1 MAQSTNGQKGLKQGT
16 LDMLN
21 KKRFLSGKNFEFKGD
36 KGDFF
41 EGSFNQIP
49 SSVLDFFNLTTYDIE
64 SLTGVKSFSN
74 GGLGGSSLG
83 NTATGAQGVLDSTAR
98 RELDIVRNI
107 SENLVKPLLRKW
119 LDYDAEFLDEEEV
132 VRITNDE
139 FVSIKR
145 DDLLSAIDI
154 DIAVSTAE
162 NDSSKAQEI
171 AFMLQTIGPNEDPGI
186 RKMLLSE
193 LFRLRQMPEMAK
205 KIEEYQPEP
214 DPIEAKLR
222 ELEVAFKESEI
233 NDKNA
238 RAEENKVDMELKSAK
253 ARNEHAKA
261 DLADQSFLDKE
272 DGVDRSYEMLKEMN
286 KQSHEK
292 EKIAMQL
299 QAEREKSETGTQ
311 GKIAIEGAKAA
322 FAPQKPGKSV

>member
-1 MAQSTNGQKGLKQGT
+1 MSQSTNGQKGFRQGT
-16 LDMLN
+16 LDVLN
-21 KKRFLSGKNFEFKGD
+21 KKRFLQGKNFEYKGD

-49 SSVLDFFNLTTYDIE
+49 SSVLDFFNITTYDIE

-119 LDYDAEFLDEEEV
+119 LDYSAEFMEEEEV
-132 VRITNDE
+132 IRITNDE

-145 DDLLSAIDI
+145 DSLNSAVDI
-154 DIAVSTAE
+154 DISISTAE

-171 AFMLQTIGPNEDPGI
+171 AFMLQTIGPNEDPTI
-186 RKMLLSE
+186 RRMLLSE

-214 DPIEAKLR
+214 DPIEQKLR

-253 ARNEHAKA
+253 ARNENAKA

-272 DGVDRSYEMLKEMN
+272 DGVDRSFEMIKEMN
-286 KQSHEK
+286 KQAHEK
-292 EKIAMQL
+292 EKIAMEL
-299 QAEREKSETGTQ
+299 ASSKEKGEQSRNSQ
-311 GKIAIEGAKAA
+311 IEVEAAKAA
-322 FAPQKPGKSV
+322 FSPKTPRKTV